1 MAKRGNGEGTIYK
14 RSNGTWCA
22 AVTSGMNPE
31 TGKPKR
37 DYFYGK
43 TRQEVAE
50 KLNNTL
56 NNLNQGT
63 YVKPSNITLGS
74 WLDAWLEQYKKTNTR
89 PATYEMYEELMRLH
103 IKPQIGHIP
112 LKDIRPDHI
121 QKLYND
127 KFKNGRID
135 GSGGLSAG
143 SIKRMHN
150 LLHGALNQAMKNG
163 LVIRNVSD
171 ATTLPKQEKKPIRIL
186 SIDEHSNFLKALE
199 GERLRALFMLELGTG
214 ARLGEILAVRWKDIN
229 LDEGSMYVKQSIRRV
244 KTDDPGPAKTKLI
257 FQTPKTEAG
266 ERIIPLPDQIVT
278 ELREHSDRQ
287 LREKQIA
294 GELYE
299 DYELVFCTELGMP
312 IDPRNLRKIFY
323 RISEKAGISGVTFHA
338 LRHSYATRL
347 LEANEHP
354 KVVQEILG
362 HSDIAMTLNTY
373 SHVMP
378 EIKKAAA
385 KKINFLFEPDQENK
399 GKENQ

>member
-14 RSNGTWCA
+14 RSNGKWCA
-22 AVTSGMNPE
+22 AITSGINPK

-37 DYFYGK
+37 EFFYGK

-50 KLNNTL
+50 KLNKAL

-63 YVKPSNITLGS
+63 YVKPSSTALGD
-74 WLDAWLEQYKKTNTR
+74 WLDTWLEQYKKSSIR
-89 PATYEMYEELMRLH
+89 PATYEIYDYLIKSH
-103 IKPQIGHIP
+103 IKPQIGHIA
-112 LKDIRPDHI
+112 LKDLRTDHL
-121 QKLYND
+121 QQLYNE
-127 KFKNGRID
+127 KFKSGRTD

-150 LLHGALNQAMKNG
+150 LLHGSLRQAMQND
-163 LVIRNVSD
+163 LVIRNVSE
-171 ATTLPKQEKKPIRIL
+171 ATTLPKQEKKQIRIL
-186 SIDEHSNFLKALE
+186 SVDEHSEFMKALSE
-199 GERLRALFMLELGTG
+199 ERLKALFMLELGTG
-214 ARLGEILAVRWKDIN
+214 ARQGELLAIRWQDIN
-229 LDEGSMYVKQSIRRV
+229 LDEGIMQIKRSLRRV
-244 KTDDPGPAKTKLI
+244 KVDGLGSTKTKLI
-257 FQTPKTEAG
+257 FQVPKTEAG
-266 ERIIPLPDQIVT
+266 KRIIPLPDQIVA

-287 LREKQIA
+287 TIEKQIA

-299 DYELVFCTELGMP
+299 DNELAFCTELGMP

-323 RISEKAGISGVTFHA
+323 RVSKKAGVSGVTFHA

-362 HSDIAMTLNTY
+362 HSDITMTLNTY

-385 KKINFLFEPDQENK
+385 EKINFLFEPIK
-399 GKENQ
+399 PGK

>member
-1 MAKRGNGEGTIYK
+1 MTKRGNGEGTIYK

-22 AVTSGMNPE
+22 AVTSGINPE

-37 DYFYGK
+37 DYFYGR

-50 KLNNTL
+50 KLNSTL

-74 WLDAWLEQYKKTNTR
+74 WLDTWLEQYKKAGIR
-89 PATYEMYEELMRLH
+89 PATHEIYEGLIKLH

-112 LKDIRPDHI
+112 LKNLRPDHI

-127 KFKNGRID
+127 KFKDGRID

-150 LLHGALNQAMKNG
+150 LLHGSLKQAVKSS
-163 LVIRNVSD
+163 LVIRNVSE
-171 ATTLPKQEKKPIRIL
+171 ATTLPKQEKKQIRIL
-186 SIDEHSNFLKALE
+186 SVNEHSNFLKALE
-199 GERLRALFMLELGTG
+199 GERLRALFILALGTG
-214 ARLGEILAVRWKDIN
+214 AREGELLALRWKDVD
-229 LDEGSMYVKQSIRRV
+229 LDEGIMNIKQSLRRV
-244 KTDDPGPAKTKLI
+244 KSDEPGPTKTKLI
-257 FQTPKTEAG
+257 FQMPKTEAG
-266 ERIIPLPDQIVT
+266 KRIIPIPDKIVT
-278 ELREHSDRQ
+278 ELQEHNERQ
-287 LREKQIA
+287 LAEKQAA

-299 DYELVFCTELGMP
+299 DNDLVFCTELGMP
-312 IDPRNLRKIFY
+312 IDSRNMLRRFYKIL
-323 RISEKAGISGVTFHA
+323 EKAGVSGVTFHA

-362 HSDIAMTLNTY
+362 HSDISMTLNIY

-385 KKINFLFEPDQENK
+385 KKINFLFEPDQETEE
-399 GKENQ
+399 KENQ